1 MPQYKVG
8 DVTGVKTRS
17 GIQDVVIKSI
27 RQVSKGRNAGKFEY
41 ELAPIQP
48 DQNGKTYGFRA
59 VGEQFFVPATKKYS
73 SKKTSAA
80 TAAHSAAKDRVETGK
95 AELDRTRYNTVD
107 QMDPKPG
114 DVITVR
120 GRQYGN
126 WQAAVAAVN
135 WRTGKLGI
143 MRDPEVI
150 RKLQQ
155 RQANVDY
162 INWLVRS
169 QGGEGVNRRRVQK
182 MRWIAPEA
190 VIKLERQGQVIW
202 TEKDGKVAPPP
213 AAPETPPAPM
223 PYEGGVDLNAG
234 EPSKAR
240 AMPEPAKQR
249 KVYGPPPGGK
259 AKGNPARVHTRMKG
273 KVYVPANPPSQATAG
288 GKYGMSMKGDKLQV
302 SGDGW
307 TQEWE
312 PFEENRLMLTV
323 GDIRKIVRE
332 ELGQGEMC
340 QGSWKDAD
348 IDRINDEMDAE
359 EDALNYDP
367 SGRWSSGSGA
377 QFNLEREVS
386 SMAEVRQS
394 WNPPLGPN
402 PRWVKAKLFGREFP
416 VWLRS
421 ETAEGFWVQLDP
433 EGPFYLVDSVK
444 EMSPVGESVMMT
456 VGNIR
461 NMVKKALNERLKVG
475 DYVIVKQRGM
485 WNAYTLDGEHA
496 AGGTPEY
503 TKDSIIAWAQKASD
517 DNQQYEDDWEREN
530 DPDAYYDRL

>member
-17 GIQDVVIKSI
+17 GIQDVVIKSM
-27 RQVSKGRNAGKFEY
+27 RRVSKGRNAGKFEY
-41 ELAPIQP
+41 ELAPVETGA
-48 DQNGKTYGFRA
+48 NGKTYGFRA

-80 TAAHSAAKDRVETGK
+80 TAAHSAAKDRVETSR

-107 QMDPKPG
+107 QMDPQPG

-155 RQANVDY
+155 RQRDVDY

-182 MRWIAPEA
+182 MHWIAPEA
-190 VIKLERQGQVIW
+190 VIKLERQGEVIW
-202 TEKDGKVAPPP
+202 TEKGGRLVPKQPDLPDWYANRKEQAAMNKAAQESPPG
-213 AAPETPPAPM
+213 
-223 PYEGGVDLNAG
+223 EGGVDLNAG

-302 SGDGW
+302 SGDDW

-312 PFEENRLMLTV
+312 PFEEGTLMMTV
-323 GDIRKIVRE
+323 GDVRKIVRE

-367 SGRWSSGSGA
+367 SGRWSSEPGL
-377 QFNLEREVS
+377 QFNPGSRVYVDD
-386 SMAEVRQS
+386 M
-394 WNPPLGPN
+394 
-402 PRWVKAKLFGREFP
+402 GREGTVVSMHAMGDMADVDFGNGD
-416 VWLRS
+416 VYGVTLRRM
-421 ETAEGFWVQLDP
+421 
-433 EGPFYLVDSVK
+433 K
-444 EMSPVGESVMMT
+444 PVGESVMMT
-456 VGNIR
+456 VGNVR
-461 NMVKKALNERLKVG
+461 NMVKKALNERLEVG
-475 DYVIVKQRGM
+475 DYVILKQRGM
-485 WNAYTLDGEHA
+485 WHAYTLDGEHA

-517 DNQQYEDDWEREN
+517 ENQRYEDDWEREN
-530 DPDAYYDRL
+530 DPDAYYNRI